1 MRIVFIG
8 ASDLS
13 LRTAELLIK
22 DGHEV
27 IIVESNKEKI
37 QELADEM
44 DCSFLQGDGS
54 DPKVLKEVN
63 PEQTDVL
70 FCLTDDDR
78 VNLIAGLVGRSLNF
92 KRVVPSIREPGFD
105 VICRE
110 LGLQDTVIPSLTVSR
125 FLADMARGINTMELS
140 SITKGEAR
148 FFTFIASRDDEE
160 PIADLDFPEG
170 ARVICFYRE
179 GKFHL
184 ADESSRLK
192 RGDEVVVITHSH
204 NLQALIERW
213 GPRAPNKA

>member
-13 LRTAELLIK
+13 LRTAELLIE

-27 IIVESNKEKI
+27 IIVESEKEKI

-92 KRVVPSIREPGFD
+92 KRVVPSIRDPGFD

-110 LGLQDTVIPSLTVSR
+110 LGLQDAVIPTLTVSR
-125 FLADMARGINTMELS
+125 FLADMARDINTMELS
-140 SITKGEAR
+140 SIIKGEAR

-160 PIADLDFPEG
+160 AIADLELPQG
-170 ARVICFYRE
+170 SRVICFYRE
-179 GKFHL
+179 GEFHL
-184 ADESSRLK
+184 ADETSRLK
-192 RGDEVVVITHSH
+192 KGYEVVVMTHSR
-204 NLQALIERW
+204 NLPALIERW
-213 GPRAPNKA
+213 GPQASDKS